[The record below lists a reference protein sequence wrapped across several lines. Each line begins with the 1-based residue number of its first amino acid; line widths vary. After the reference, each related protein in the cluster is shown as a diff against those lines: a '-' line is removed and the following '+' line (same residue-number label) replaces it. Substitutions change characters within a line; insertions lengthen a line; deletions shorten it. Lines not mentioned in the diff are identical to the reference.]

1 MRKTKM
7 SCSKTETFV
16 ELFLWLQ
23 KNRFQFKIRVSK
35 TLEGL
40 LKGGGVYF

>member
-16 ELFLWLQ
+16 ELFIWLQ
-23 KNRFQFKIRVSK
+23 NRFQFKTRVSK
-35 TLEGL
+35 TLEGF
-40 LKGGGVYF
+40 LKGGDVYF